1 MRTNEIEISRAFHA
15 LGDPT
20 RVAIFMRLSRGPV
33 SMSELAKPFDISL
46 QAIGQ
51 HIQLLEKCGL
61 VRTVKVGRIRTCSIR
76 PEGLQRLERWI
87 SERKAL
93 WQKRLDR
100 LGTVLDDKS

>member
-1 MRTNEIEISRAFHA
+1 MRNEVEISRAFHA

-20 RVAIFMRLSRGPV
+20 RIAIFMRLSRGPV
-33 SMSELAKPFDISL
+33 SMSELARPFDMSL

-61 VRTVKVGRIRTCSIR
+61 VQTEKIGRTRSCSIK
-76 PEGLQRLERWI
+76 PEGLQRLEKWI
-87 SERKAL
+87 AERKSL

-100 LGTVLDDKS
+100 LRTVLDEKD

>member
-1 MRTNEIEISRAFHA
+1 MRNEVQISRAFHA

-20 RVAIFMRLSRGPV
+20 RIAIFMRLSRGPV
-33 SMSELAKPFDISL
+33 SMSELAKPFDMSL

-61 VRTVKVGRIRTCSIR
+61 VQTEKIGRTRSCSIR
-76 PEGLQRLERWI
+76 PEGLQRLEKWI
-87 SERKAL
+87 AERKSL

-100 LGTVLDDKS
+100 LGSVLDNQD